1 MVIIMFMLCGRLC
14 PGVDYK
20 HIPFTFFQLV
30 FHIKSNKWRWW
41 WWWCISAAIYTKFPI
56 FVLPFVLGFYVFE
69 QDGYQMKVAF
79 VSSRF
84 ENLLEDVVFLDGI
97 QLKTQNTTFQSF
109 MDDDKTVPQYRYYSS
124 HRPHKVDKGGREGW
138 FFSQITTLKTV
149 PSDKKSNCRT
159 CAEGCQKPINY
170 KMWLS

>member
-1 MVIIMFMLCGRLC
+1 MFMLCGRLC
-14 PGVDYK
+14 LGVDYK

-30 FHIKSNKWRWW
+30 FHIKANKWR

-56 FVLPFVLGFYVFE
+56 FVLPFVLGFFVFE
-69 QDGYQMKVAF
+69 QDGYQVKVAL

-84 ENLLEDVVFLDGI
+84 ENPLEDVVFIDGI

-109 MDDDKTVPQYRYYSS
+109 MEDDQTVPQYRYYSS
-124 HRPHKVDKGGREGW
+124 HRPHKVDEGGREGW
-138 FFSQITTLKTV
+138 FFSQVTTLKTV
-149 PSDKKSNCRT
+149 PSDKESNCRT
-159 CAEGCQKPINY
+159 CAEGCQMPINY